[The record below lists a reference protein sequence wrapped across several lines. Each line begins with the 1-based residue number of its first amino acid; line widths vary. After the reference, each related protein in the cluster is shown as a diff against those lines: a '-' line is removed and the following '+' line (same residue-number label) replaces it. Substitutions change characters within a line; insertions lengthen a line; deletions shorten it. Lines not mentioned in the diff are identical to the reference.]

1 MDMKDTL
8 RYYARCNSAINAAM
22 IETIEKAGLEP
33 FELELSG
40 YFFKTLGSILEHVYV
55 SDLKWL
61 KTFTDLAPYG
71 FDLAAGFG
79 PLPANDEKLFSTLAG
94 YKEARLRLD
103 GFIEDYALA
112 IDDELLLKSVSRQM
126 RDGTR
131 LEREA
136 GKALVHFFNHQTH
149 HRGQVS
155 CILDERQIENNYSNM
170 IYLD

>member
-1 MDMKDTL
+1 MDMKETL
-8 RYYARCNSAINAAM
+8 KYYARCNSAINAAM

-33 FELELSG
+33 FQLELPG
-40 YFFKTLGSILEHVYV
+40 YFFKTLGAIFEHVYV
-55 SDLKWL
+55 ADLNWL
-61 KTFTDLAPYG
+61 KAFTDLAPYG
-71 FDLAAGFG
+71 FDFAAAFG
-79 PLPANDEKLFSTLAG
+79 PLPAYGDKLFSNLSG

-103 GFIEDYALA
+103 AFISDYCGR
-112 IDDELLLKSVSRQM
+112 IDEELLSKSVSRQL

-155 CILDERQIENNYSNM
+155 CVLDERQIENNYSNM
-170 IYLD
+170 IFFD